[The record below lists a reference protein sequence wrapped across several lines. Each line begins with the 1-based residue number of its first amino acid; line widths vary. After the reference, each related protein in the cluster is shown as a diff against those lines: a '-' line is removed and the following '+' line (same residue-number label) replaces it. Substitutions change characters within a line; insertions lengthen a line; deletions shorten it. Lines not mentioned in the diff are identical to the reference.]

1 MKNYSKISISEEVRI
16 ELHDKLCLTGAEVSI
31 NTLPAGTSVP
41 FVHAHKLNEE
51 IYAILNGEGSVEI
64 DGEKIAIKTGDWLR
78 ISPSAKRQFFAA
90 HDKAIKYICIQVKA
104 DSLIGYTQSDAIR
117 RNLLIQNKNK
127 PIAHNLLS
135 AYFLCSKVLKLF
147 YKIK

>member
-1 MKNYSKISISEEVRI
+1 M
-16 ELHDKLCLTGAEVSI
+16 
-31 NTLPAGTSVP
+31 
-41 FVHAHKLNEE
+41 NEE